1 MSEDIVARLREGSRY
16 RVLDGEA
23 ADEIERLRAD
33 AQNLAIA
40 LGKSHAE
47 NAELRKDRE
56 RVDWLEGEFQREQGE
71 AVRPGLRSLFRL
83 NQPITRAA
91 IDAAMREEKP

>member
-1 MSEDIVARLREGSRY
+1 L
-16 RVLDGEA
+16 
-23 ADEIERLRAD
+23 
-33 AQNLAIA
+33 
-40 LGKSHAE
+40 
-47 NAELRKDRE
+47 KDRE
-56 RVDWLEGEFQREQGE
+56 RLDWLEGEFQREQGE